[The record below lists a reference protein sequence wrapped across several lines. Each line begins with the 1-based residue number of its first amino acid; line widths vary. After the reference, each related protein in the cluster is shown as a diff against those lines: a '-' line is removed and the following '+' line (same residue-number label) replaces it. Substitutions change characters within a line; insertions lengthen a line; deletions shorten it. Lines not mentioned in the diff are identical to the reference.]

1 MCTSRQVAA
10 AVCVAGLKQAGNQ
23 LLANSLPLT
32 QVGGCKAAIWPTLG
46 ITELST
52 AERSWPGGP
61 GFPRVWRIM
70 LGQKKARSSQA
81 VCSDKKLARSRF
93 KCWTPAFIL
102 LDPYLQLIT
111 VHCTR
116 GFQALAFVGDRRLD
130 ESLDTLSTAEKHTI
144 SNCPP
149 ASNVYEEYGHSKK
162 GLSMWRTTIL
172 AAPCKLEQWS
182 LPTDGR
188 GNHSEISGSIFWK
201 ALSQL
206 QISNSIVL
214 EKLIIRTIPPPIDFN

>member
-1 MCTSRQVAA
+1 MRTP
-10 AVCVAGLKQAGNQ
+10 N
-23 LLANSLPLT
+23 
-32 QVGGCKAAIWPTLG
+32 
-46 ITELST
+46 
-52 AERSWPGGP
+52 
-61 GFPRVWRIM
+61 
-70 LGQKKARSSQA
+70 
-81 VCSDKKLARSRF
+81 KKLARSRF

-116 GFQALAFVGDRRLD
+116 AGFQALAFVGDRRLD

>member
-1 MCTSRQVAA
+1 MDMFTALQRHSTGEALYQCQIMTNDIGGKSQG
-10 AVCVAGLKQAGNQ
+10 CGMLSQLQHLGNY
-23 LLANSLPLT
+23 T
-32 QVGGCKAAIWPTLG
+32 
-46 ITELST
+46 
-52 AERSWPGGP
+52 
-61 GFPRVWRIM
+61 
-70 LGQKKARSSQA
+70 
-81 VCSDKKLARSRF
+81 DKKLARSRF

-116 GFQALAFVGDRRLD
+116 AGFQALAFVGDRRLD